1 MNMQPIPMISTEE
14 KTRNITMAQSS
25 PKKRFGKI
33 IHQPGDY
40 NNEVINFMLSESYMQ
55 PHMHPGK
62 EKIEKMHLI
71 YGAFSLFL
79 FDNSGIITDKY
90 TLRKGSLEYIEVPA
104 FTFHTYVMLTEAVVI
119 YETME
124 GAYDPLTW
132 KKMASWA
139 PIENT
144 QGGIAYLQYLKT
156 QVDT

>member
-1 MNMQPIPMISTEE
+1 MNMQPIPMISAEE
-14 KTRNITMAQSS
+14 KTRNIITAHSS

-33 IHQPGDY
+33 MHQLGDY
-40 NNEVINFMLSESYMQ
+40 DNEVINFMLSESYMQ

-62 EKIEKMHLI
+62 EKIEKMYLI
-71 YGAFSLFL
+71 DGAFSLFL
-79 FDNSGIITDKY
+79 FDDSGIITDKY
-90 TLRKGSLEYIEVPA
+90 TLRKGGIEFIEVPA
-104 FTFHTYVMLTEAVVI
+104 FTWHTYVMLTEAVVI

-132 KKMASWA
+132 KEMASWA

-144 QGGIAYLQYLKT
+144 QDGIAYLQYLKN